1 MRIDDVDPA
10 TMTGDQRALY
20 DIYTTGARVAPES
33 PFTLV
38 DADGRLLGPPA
49 IWIINP
55 VFGRAL
61 QQIGSAVR
69 FGSQLPARARE
80 IAILLVGHHHDS
92 AFELYAHER
101 AGAAAGLTRADLA
114 ALAERKEPA
123 GLSEV
128 EACVLR
134 TTVRILDAGT
144 LDDDEFRDGGHRA
157 RRAGAARTDHDR
169 RLLQHGRV
177 AARGLRRPAA
187 GIRVSYSIWILE
199 YGYVERFPA
208 SNLFA
213 AQPNEGHRRMPY
225 CFGLV
230 RSADRCVLVDTGFAD
245 PAVQERLTA
254 KYGETRWCTPVDALA
269 RVGVRGRAG
278 RHDPAD
284 PQPLRP
290 RRLRRRLPR
299 RARLHPAARDRVAT
313 SRRPPGPVASSS

>member
-20 DIYTTGARVAPES
+20 DVYTTGARVAPES

-38 DADGRLLGPPA
+38 DAGGRLMGPPA

-55 VFGRAL
+55 VFGKAL

-80 IAILLVGHHHDS
+80 IAILLVGHHHGS

-101 AGAAAGLTRADLA
+101 AGAAAGLTEADLA

-144 LDDDEFRDGGHRA
+144 LDDDEFRDA
-157 RRAGAARTDHDR
+157 AATLGAPG
-169 RLLQHGRV
+169 LLELTTIVGYYNMV
-177 AARGLRRPAA
+177 AWQLAVFDVQP
-187 GIRVSYSIWILE
+187 
-199 YGYVERFPA
+199 PA
-208 SNLFA
+208 SA
-213 AQPNEGHRRMPY
+213 
-225 CFGLV
+225 
-230 RSADRCVLVDTGFAD
+230 
-245 PAVQERLTA
+245 
-254 KYGETRWCTPVDALA
+254 
-269 RVGVRGRAG
+269 
-278 RHDPAD
+278 
-284 PQPLRP
+284 
-290 RRLRRRLPR
+290 
-299 RARLHPAARDRVAT
+299 
-313 SRRPPGPVASSS
+313 